1 MNPLRAHSQYVQAAE
16 AARQGGNSTVALT
29 GYNRMLLQLSEH
41 RRRLKLTQSNE
52 RKADLKREFLPAY
65 APWIAGLLE
74 ANSASQDDVA
84 MFILIWRIDAGD
96 YTGALEIARHA
107 LKHGWV
113 MPDRFSRTTGT
124 AIAEEFADVAM
135 RAFTADEQFSAAILT
150 QVVALVEDE
159 DMPDQSRA
167 RLFKAMGYALR
178 ANDQAVAA
186 LNYLSMALKL
196 DANCGVKTD
205 IKALKSRLRQAV
217 TG

>member
-1 MNPLRAHSQYVQAAE
+1 MNPFRTHTQYIQAQE
-16 AARQGGNSTVALT
+16 AARQGGNSTAALT

-135 RAFTADEQFSAAILT
+135 RAFSSDEQFSAAILT
-150 QVVALVEDE
+150 QVVDLVEGE

-186 LNYLSMALKL
+186 LNYLNMALKL
-196 DANCGVKTD
+196 DTNCGVKTD
-205 IKALKSRLRQAV
+205 IKSLKSRLRQAV